1 MPLRNIP
8 NFVSNRFTDN
18 KTSLL
23 LSTAE
28 FLRFNVDRA
37 DTVFVP
43 GHVNVRYCPG
53 RLSSLL
59 PSPQKQHFQMPKAL
73 WPVPTLS
80 VCMHWCLVRRLADQW
95 SSNSCCCKARC
106 PLAREHLQAA
116 DQEGNGEGATL
127 HRGTWT
133 NNDTLHRGT
142 YTNNDTLHKR
152 TYTNNDVALRD
163 CQHC

>member
-18 KTSLL
+18 ETSLL

-53 RLSSLL
+53 RLSFFDHKSSISKCQNLV
-59 PSPQKQHFQMPKAL
+59 
-73 WPVPTLS
+73 PVTTLS
-80 VCMHWCLVRRLADQW
+80 VCMHWCLVRRTSTGKL
-95 SSNSCCCKARC
+95 
-106 PLAREHLQAA
+106 LL
-116 DQEGNGEGATL
+116 
-127 HRGTWT
+127 
-133 NNDTLHRGT
+133 
-142 YTNNDTLHKR
+142 
-152 TYTNNDVALRD
+152 
-163 CQHC
+163 